1 MPNTLSSHIFNGLH
15 ELGTDPGTFVAGLFG
30 DLFGGKRDAKGGTGE
45 GKGGTGNGKDGKD
58 NSAAA
63 RAALQALRT
72 DPASFLKQA
81 FPLLFS
87 APAGAQDAGR

>member
-1 MPNTLSSHIFNGLH
+1 MPNTLSSHIFKGLH

-30 DLFGGKRDAKGGTGE
+30 DLFGGKGDGKD
-45 GKGGTGNGKDGKD
+45 GKGGKDGKD

-72 DPASFLKQA
+72 DPAGFLKQA

-87 APAGAQDAGR
+87 APAGAQDTGR